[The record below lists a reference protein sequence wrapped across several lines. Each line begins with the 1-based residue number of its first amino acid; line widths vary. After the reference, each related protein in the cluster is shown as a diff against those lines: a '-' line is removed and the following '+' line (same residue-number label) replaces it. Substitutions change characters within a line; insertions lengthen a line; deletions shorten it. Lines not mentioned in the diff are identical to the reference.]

1 MSLLATAELDAL
13 RATVEAHLPDTA
25 VIWRKTWTGDGQ
37 GGGTET
43 WAAVGTAACRKSL
56 PNSAREVAMA
66 GRLGEVATWVVSLA
80 HDTDVTA
87 KDRLVI
93 GSSTL
98 EVSGPSGDPSWN
110 LGKRLLT
117 VEVR

>member
-1 MSLLATAELDAL
+1 MLDSTELDGL

-25 VIWRKTWTGDGQ
+25 VIWRQTWASDGQ
-37 GGGTET
+37 GGGTVT
-43 WAAVGTAACRKSL
+43 WAAAGTVTCRKSL
-56 PNSAREVAMA
+56 PSGTREVALA
-66 GRLGEVATWVVSLA
+66 GRLGEVATWVVTLA
-80 HDTDVTA
+80 HDAGVTA

-98 EVSGPSGDPSWN
+98 EVVGPTGDPSWN